1 MRTCEVVGAHRPSR
15 REVHNV
21 FVSGEDLDFFFA
33 SDEFVD
39 LIAPVEAGNRGA
51 EDENLF
57 GVKLLRRDQAL
68 DCFPKA
74 HLIGEVFE
82 TGPVIGKPLNA

>member
-15 REVHNV
+15 REVHDV
-21 FVSGEDLDFFFA
+21 FVSGENLDFFFA
-33 SDEFVD
+33 SDELVD

-57 GVKLLRRDQAL
+57 GAKLLRRKDTL
-68 DCFPKA
+68 DRFPKA

-82 TGPVIGKPLNA
+82 SGPVIGEPLDA